1 MEKITFELSWG
12 TILKLWILVVG
23 LFVFYLLREVL
34 MLIVFAVMVSI
45 LFNPIIDYLQK
56 RKLPRTISAIFVY
69 LLVFGLLA
77 FLVYLF
83 VPLMILEIHN
93 FSQGFSQ
100 YFEKASPLLRN
111 LGIEGFANLENFIDL
126 VEKTLSQA
134 GQNIFSALF
143 SLFGG
148 IFTTIFVIFLAFFL
162 SLEEKAMEKVIFLL
176 FPKEYEDLALDT
188 WRKCQ
193 KKVSG
198 WFLSRILS
206 SVFVGGMVFFSLLI
220 IGADYPFSFGLLA
233 MVSNLIPFAGP
244 FIAGGMIFLV
254 IFPTSLLKASLAL
267 ILFALIQQIEGVII
281 TPILTKKFI
290 DLSPAL
296 VLISLAVGGVLAGAW
311 GAFLGIPL
319 LGILFEFLSD
329 FLRKKKEADT
339 QAQTA

>member
-1 MEKITFELSWG
+1 MEKITFEFSWG

-34 MLIVFAVMVSI
+34 MLIVFAVIFSI
-45 LFNPIIDYLQK
+45 LFDPIIDYLQK
-56 RKLPRTISAIFVY
+56 RKLPRTVSAILVY
-69 LLVFGLLA
+69 LSLFGLLA

-100 YFEKASPLLRN
+100 YFEKASPLFRS
-111 LGIEGFANLENFIDL
+111 LGIEGLASLENFVDL
-126 VEKTLSQA
+126 VETTLSQA
-134 GQNIFSALF
+134 GQDIFSALF

-162 SLEEKAMEKVIFLL
+162 SLEEKAMEKIIFLL
-176 FPKEYEDLALDT
+176 FPKEYEDLALDA
-188 WRKCQ
+188 WKKCQ

-198 WFLSRILS
+198 WFLSRILAS
-206 SVFVGGMVFFSLLI
+206 LFVGGLVFISLLI
-220 IGADYPFSFGLLA
+220 IGGDYPFSFGLLA
-233 MVSNLIPFAGP
+233 AVSNFIPLIGP
-244 FIAGGMIFLV
+244 FITGAVMFLV
-254 IFPTSLLKASLAL
+254 FFPVSPFKAVFAIVVLVL
-267 ILFALIQQIEGVII
+267 IHQIEGNIL

-319 LGILFEFLSD
+319 LGILFEFLND
-329 FLRKKKEADT
+329 FLKKKKETDI
-339 QAQTA
+339 QTEAA